1 METNKNAVAKL
12 LKKSGRVHLM
22 TSSCVIRPPD
32 LKGEKQNCFQIIVQ
46 CVQISI
52 ISEKEKTQCSPDNRE
67 LALQASRFHPALRVK
82 L

>member
-46 CVQISI
+46 CVQINI
-52 ISEKEKTQCSPDNRE
+52 ISEKQKTPDNRE